1 MAIDRDLRDRLEL
14 EQDGY
19 RSARCLSEAADW
31 LFWDNNMERAMQAG
45 YFERTDNGTLKP
57 SYYYKLTS
65 KGRGMLKRAG
75 AGFTYGD
82 AKRRKPIYYQKNG
95 SWHARSIKVT
105 PKERRE
111 LAARLLGAFKVL
123 VTAQGAHDQLALE
136 KKGWFPS
143 KTTSP
148 SGSLIDAG
156 LVEQMNRGKD
166 NAVYYYR
173 LTARGKKVLVRVRMK
188 ALLREQAAERRRLP
202 GSIDVRDWR
211 DLPGWQD

>member
-1 MAIDRDLRDRLEL
+1 MAIDRDLRDRIEL
-14 EQDGY
+14 EKAGY
-19 RSARCLSEAADW
+19 RSARFLSEAAVW
-31 LFWDNNMERAMQAG
+31 LFWDDNMARAMQAG
-45 YFERTDNGTLKP
+45 FFERTDNGTVKP
-57 SYYYKLTS
+57 SYYYKLTATG
-65 KGRGMLKRAG
+65 KRMLTRAG

-82 AKRRKPIYYQKNG
+82 AKGRKPIYYQKNG
-95 SWHARSIKVT
+95 TWHSRSVKIT

-143 KTTSP
+143 KTTAP
-148 SGSLIDAG
+148 SASLVRAG
-156 LVEQMNRGKD
+156 YVEQMNRGTDK
-166 NAVYYYR
+166 AVYYYR
-173 LTARGKKVLVRVRMK
+173 LTSRGKKALLKVRMR

-202 GSIDVRDWR
+202 GSLDVRDWR

>member
-1 MAIDRDLRDRLEL
+1 MSLLLGQLLKATGVDLGPHKVHLATHPTKAKHPYRVLAQGGVKAFEL
-14 EQDGY
+14 WQMEQTKRNFTQPQVLALVEWEVRPPNRGSDHHMRVRPPYG
-19 RSARCLSEAADW
+19 
-31 LFWDNNMERAMQAG
+31 G
-45 YFERTDNGTLKP
+45 
-57 SYYYKLTS
+57 LT
-65 KGRGMLKRAG
+65 
-75 AGFTYGD
+75 
-82 AKRRKPIYYQKNG
+82 PCQENV
-95 SWHARSIKVT
+95 RSIKVT

-166 NAVYYYR
+166 KAVYYYR
-173 LTARGKKVLVRVRMK
+173 LTARGKKALLKVRIR
-188 ALLREQAAERRRLP
+188 ALLREHP
-202 GSIDVRDWR
+202 INGV
-211 DLPGWQD
+211 

>member
-1 MAIDRDLRDRLEL
+1 
-14 EQDGY
+14 
-19 RSARCLSEAADW
+19 
-31 LFWDNNMERAMQAG
+31 
-45 YFERTDNGTLKP
+45 
-57 SYYYKLTS
+57 
-65 KGRGMLKRAG
+65 
-75 AGFTYGD
+75 
-82 AKRRKPIYYQKNG
+82 
-95 SWHARSIKVT
+95 
-105 PKERRE
+105 
-111 LAARLLGAFKVL
+111 L

-148 SGSLIDAG
+148 SGSLVDAG

-166 NAVYYYR
+166 KAVYYYR
-173 LTARGKKVLVRVRMK
+173 LTAPGKKALVRVRMQ